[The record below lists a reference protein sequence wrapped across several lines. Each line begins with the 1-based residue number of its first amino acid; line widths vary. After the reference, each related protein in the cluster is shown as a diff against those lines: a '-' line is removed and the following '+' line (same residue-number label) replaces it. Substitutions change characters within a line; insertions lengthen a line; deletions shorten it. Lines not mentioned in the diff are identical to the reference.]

1 MADIALY
8 VDPVCPFA
16 WVTARWLLTSAGD
29 RHTITLE
36 QLSLAVLDQERSPDD
51 AGHRAMLTRSRR
63 IGRVFAA
70 AVRSTGH
77 GSFTPLYLSVGARLH
92 PRDPGLEDESAVADA
107 LTEAGLD
114 RALVLALD
122 DPAYDADVAEAH
134 RASQTALG
142 GPGGSPIITVDGHGF
157 SGPVLTAPPDGH
169 RATELL
175 DALVTVATAPEFAA
189 LQRPYAGPPAL
200 G

>member
-1 MADIALY
+1 MAEIALY

-29 RHTITLE
+29 RHTVTLE
-36 QLSLAVLDQERSPDD
+36 QLSLAVLNEGLSPDD
-51 AGHRAMLTRSRR
+51 ARQRAMLTRSQR

-70 AVRSTGH
+70 AVQLAGP
-77 GSFTPLYLSVGARLH
+77 GAFAPLYLSTGTRLH
-92 PRDPGLEDESAVADA
+92 PRDPDLDDETAIADA

-114 RALVLALD
+114 RALTGALD
-122 DPAYDADVAEAH
+122 DPAYDADVAAAH
-134 RASQTALG
+134 HASQRALG
-142 GPGGSPIITVDGHGF
+142 GPGGSPIITVDGRGF
-157 SGPVLTAPPDGH
+157 AGPVLTAPPAPN
-169 RATELL
+169 RATQLL

-189 LQRPYAGPPAL
+189 LQRPYDGPPKL